1 MPSIFSKII
10 AGEIPSHRVYEDD
23 HVFAFL
29 DIGPVSRGHTL
40 VVPRE
45 EAETI
50 DTLSDDAAAALG
62 RVLPRIVR
70 GVKAATG
77 VRDLNILQNNG
88 PTAGQLVMHV
98 HFHVIPRY
106 PEHPDA
112 GGGLEVTWDPHK
124 LEPEEGE
131 ALAKRIAAAIG

>member
-10 AGEIPSHRVYEDD
+10 AGEVPCHRVYEDE

-40 VVPRE
+40 VVPKE

-50 DTLSDDAAAALG
+50 ADLSDDAAAALG

-70 GVKAATG
+70 GIKKATG

-106 PEHPDA
+106 PDHPED
-112 GGGLEVTWDPHK
+112 GGGLEVTWDSHK
-124 LEPEEGE
+124 LEDGEGE
-131 ALAKRIAAAIG
+131 RLSRAIGDAIG